1 MPAWGNC
8 ASTWNPASLPESAR
22 LACPPVCQ
30 RVSRSGPLRQ
40 RFPDL
45 PIGLNRALDTTPCPL
60 RPVERTLVLLKP
72 DSAQRGLVG
81 RILTRFEEKGL
92 KLIGLKMRQFPEEHL
107 RKHYAVH
114 AERPFFDSLVSYMG
128 SGPVVAL
135 VLEGLE
141 AVSVVRGLVGAT
153 NGRESAPGTIRGDFG
168 MSFSNN
174 LVHASDSCESAAMEL
189 ALWFPDGAEL
199 VDWSPAD
206 LEWRYNVGE
215 ELA

>member
-1 MPAWGNC
+1 M
-8 ASTWNPASLPESAR
+8 
-22 LACPPVCQ
+22 
-30 RVSRSGPLRQ
+30 
-40 RFPDL
+40 
-45 PIGLNRALDTTPCPL
+45 
-60 RPVERTLVLLKP
+60 ERTLVLLKP
-72 DSAQRGLVG
+72 DSTQRGLVG

-92 KLIGLKMRQFPEEHL
+92 KLISLKMRQFPEEHL
-107 RKHYAVH
+107 REHYAVH
-114 AERPFFDSLVSYMG
+114 AERPFFSNLVSYMG

-141 AVSVVRGLVGAT
+141 AISVVRTLVGAT

-174 LVHASDSCESAAMEL
+174 LVHASDSSESAATEL
-189 ALWFPDGAEL
+189 ALWFPDADEL
-199 VDWSPAD
+199 VEWSPAD

>member
-45 PIGLNRALDTTPCPL
+45 LVGLNRALDTTPCPL

-72 DSAQRGLVG
+72 DTTQRGLVG

-92 KLIGLKMRQFPEEHL
+92 KLIGLKMRQFQIGRASCRES
-107 RKHYAVH
+107 VWI
-114 AERPFFDSLVSYMG
+114 S
-128 SGPVVAL
+128 VVA
-135 VLEGLE
+135 
-141 AVSVVRGLVGAT
+141 VSLKKKYCQPRSGNTPQYRLSIMRAT
-153 NGRESAPGTIRGDFG
+153 HT
-168 MSFSNN
+168 
-174 LVHASDSCESAAMEL
+174 L
-189 ALWFPDGAEL
+189 ARR
-199 VDWSPAD
+199 S
-206 LEWRYNVGE
+206 
-215 ELA
+215 